1 VAAPAASWSRTG
13 ASAGGAAASEWAAWY
28 TQLLTRAT
36 GQSARTLELYQQVL
50 AAIARGDLAPTALQ
64 DLLPGFLQARGASY
78 TNALTEL
85 TTKFYAGLVEIGA
98 AHSREL
104 VELVVPGSSV
114 PDVTPP
120 RLDSTDPLQWFQRL
134 TEYAGQLNARAMKIY
149 QTHLNRVAA
158 GDTTA
163 EELQRTMSEY
173 LERRLPEHLRQAGQL
188 YFQLLNDLN
197 DIRTK
202 YEEDYLLGVLASFK
216 RPGGDEAF
224 ALNLTAPLGG
234 VASASLSVANTT
246 EERAHVRCRAT
257 DVRRAD
263 GVGPAFTPKTT
274 ITPEHVELGPGEEVS
289 LRLSV
294 HLDKADYDTNVLYV
308 GELHVTGHR
317 EPRLEVPLRITA
329 TEPASSLEP
338 AVSKEAK

>member
-1 VAAPAASWSRTG
+1 
-13 ASAGGAAASEWAAWY
+13 
-28 TQLLTRAT
+28 
-36 GQSARTLELYQQVL
+36 
-50 AAIARGDLAPTALQ
+50 
-64 DLLPGFLQARGASY
+64 
-78 TNALTEL
+78 
-85 TTKFYAGLVEIGA
+85 
-98 AHSREL
+98 
-104 VELVVPGSSV
+104 
-114 PDVTPP
+114 
-120 RLDSTDPLQWFQRL
+120 
-134 TEYAGQLNARAMKIY
+134 MKIY

-163 EELQRTMSEY
+163 EQLQRTMSEY

-197 DIRTK
+197 DIRTR
-202 YEEDYLLGVLASFK
+202 YEEDYLLGVLASLK

-224 ALNLTAPLGG
+224 ALTLAAPLGG

-246 EERAHVRCRAT
+246 EDRAHVRCRVT

-263 GVGPAFTPKTT
+263 GVGPAFAPKTT

-308 GELHVTGHR
+308 GELHVTGHG

-329 TEPASSLEP
+329 SEPASPLEP
-338 AVSKEAK
+338 AVSKGAR